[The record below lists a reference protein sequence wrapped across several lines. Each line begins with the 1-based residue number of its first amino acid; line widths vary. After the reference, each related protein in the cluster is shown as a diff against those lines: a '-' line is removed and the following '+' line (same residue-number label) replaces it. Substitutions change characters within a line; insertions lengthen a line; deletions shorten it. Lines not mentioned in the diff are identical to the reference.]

1 MAPLQVIPYITI
13 IAAVAANRAI
23 GLRGEMPWHLPDELR
38 HFKKMTLGKPVIMGR
53 KTHESIGMVLPGRQ
67 NIVVTRNPD
76 YASAGVEVVTSL
88 DHAFEAGEGAEL
100 MIIGGGELYRLAM
113 PLASRLLLTVVD
125 CEPEA
130 DTYFPEWRKDNWTL
144 AGSVAY
150 QADER
155 HAHAFELQEWLRRSD
170 KVIE

>member
-1 MAPLQVIPYITI
+1 MAAPYITI

-67 NIVVTRNPD
+67 NIVVTRNAG
-76 YASAGVEVVTSL
+76 YTSAGVEVVNSL
-88 DHAFEAGEGAEL
+88 EDALDTGPGHEL
-100 MIIGGGELYRLAM
+100 MVIGGGELYRLTM

-130 DTYFPEWRKDNWTL
+130 DTYFPDWRNGDWEL
-144 AGSVAY
+144 VGAVAHK
-150 QADER
+150 ADDR
-155 HAHAFELQEWLRRSD
+155 HAHAFELQEWLRA
-170 KVIE
+170 